1 VSGEDSK
8 CILSKSYGF
17 DENCTDLAYSLIK
30 QMDPYWLKRTVECRN
45 TCTDNP
51 IPEYTAA
58 EYDGAGVETK
68 AAVTEFTDA

>member
-1 VSGEDSK
+1 
-8 CILSKSYGF
+8 
-17 DENCTDLAYSLIK
+17 
-30 QMDPYWLKRTVECRN
+30 MDPYWLKRTVECRN
-45 TCTDNP
+45 TCTDKP